1 MDFDGVLSGK
11 SLMITGGT
19 GTLGNAL
26 VDSALETDFGELVI
40 FSRDEKKQEEMR
52 RRVKGRPIRFLLGDV
67 RNYNS
72 VLDAM
77 RGVDMVVHAAALKQV
92 PSGEEFPREA
102 ISTNTLGADNVME
115 AAFAA
120 GVRKVVLISTD
131 KAVYPIN
138 AMGMSKALMEK
149 CMMARARMRGA
160 DAGTVLCATRYG
172 NVLGSRG
179 SVVPLFLEQIM
190 AGNPLTLTDPEMTRF
205 IVTSTGAL
213 ALVLTAL
220 AHGKPGDLFVQ
231 KAPATTLGTLV
242 KALLRLMHAQ
252 NKIEIIGPRPGEKV
266 FETLLNCHEYA
277 VAEDWSDCYRI
288 PLDGKRSTEPRC
300 LVARDMVSKLDA
312 DYTSR
317 TTRIL
322 SVDEMMAL
330 LAPLACVHHALREG
344 CVLA

>member
-1 MDFDGVLSGK
+1 MDFDGILSGK

-26 VDSALETDFGELVI
+26 VDSALETNFGELVI
-40 FSRDEKKQEEMR
+40 FSRDEKKQDEMR
-52 RRVKGRPIRFLLGDV
+52 RRVKGRTVRFLLGDV
-67 RNYNS
+67 RNYTS

-92 PSGEEFPREA
+92 PSCESFPREA
-102 ISTNTLGADNVME
+102 IYTNTLGADNVMD

-120 GVRKVVLISTD
+120 GVRKVVLLSTD

-149 CMMARARMRGA
+149 CMMARARMRGSG
-160 DAGTVLCATRYG
+160 AGTMLCATRYG

-179 SVVPLFLEQIM
+179 SVVPLFLEQIA
-190 AGNPLTLTDPEMTRF
+190 AGTPLTITDPEMTRF
-205 IVTSTGAL
+205 VVTASGAL

-231 KAPATTLGTLV
+231 KAPATTIGTV
-242 KALLRLMHAQ
+242 AKALLRLMHAE
-252 NKIEIIGPRPGEKV
+252 NKIEIVGARPGEKV
-266 FETLLNCHEYA
+266 YETLLNCGEYA
-277 VAEDWSDCYRI
+277 IAEDWSDCYRI
-288 PLDGKRSTEPRC
+288 PLDGKRSAEPRC
-300 LVARDMVSKLDA
+300 LVARDMVSKLDT

-317 TTRIL
+317 LTRIL
-322 SVDEMMAL
+322 DVEEMMTL
-330 LAPLACVHHALREG
+330 LAPLACVHQALREG
-344 CVLA
+344 CVPA

>member
-1 MDFDGVLSGK
+1 MDFDGILSGK

-26 VDSALETDFGELVI
+26 VDSALEANFGELVI
-40 FSRDEKKQEEMR
+40 FSRDEEKQDEMR
-52 RRVKGRPIRFLLGDV
+52 RRVKGRPVRFVLGDV
-67 RNYNS
+67 RNFTS

-92 PSGEEFPREA
+92 PSCESFPREA
-102 ISTNTLGADNVME
+102 ISTNTLGSDNVME

-120 GVRKVVLISTD
+120 DVRKVVLLSTD

-149 CMMARARMRGA
+149 CMMARARTRGPN
-160 DAGTVLCATRYG
+160 AGTVLCATRYG

-179 SVVPLFLEQIM
+179 SVVPLFLDQIV
-190 AGNPLTLTDPEMTRF
+190 AGQPLTITDPEMTRF
-205 IVTSTGAL
+205 VVTANGAL

-220 AHGKPGDLFVQ
+220 GHGKPGDLFVQ
-231 KAPATTLGTLV
+231 KAPATTIGTIAR
-242 KALLRLMHAQ
+242 ALLRLMHAE

-266 FETLLNCHEYA
+266 YETLLNCDEYA
-277 VAEDWSDCYRI
+277 IAEDWSDCYRI
-288 PLDGKRSTEPRC
+288 PLDGQRSTEPRC

-317 TTRIL
+317 MTRIL
-322 SVDEMMAL
+322 GVEEMMAL
-330 LAPLACVHHALREG
+330 LAPLACVHQALREG
-344 CVLA
+344 CVPA